1 MNLEDL
7 LEQEENV
14 AVGDDEVDSIRE
26 VKEFVEENSSVEF
39 RGSNNLTQSNI
50 RVTKAIPANSKFSV
64 GSFARLAELI
74 SNKTGV
80 QVTQRQA
87 AASWYY
93 ILYQLF
99 YNK

>member
-14 AVGDDEVDSIRE
+14 AVGDDEIDSIRE
-26 VKEFVEENSSVEF
+26 VKEFVEENSSVRF
-39 RGSNNLTQSNI
+39 RGTNNLSQSNI
-50 RVTKAIPANSKFSV
+50 LVTETIPANSRFNV

-74 SNKTGV
+74 SNRTGIP
-80 QVTQRQA
+80 VTQRQA